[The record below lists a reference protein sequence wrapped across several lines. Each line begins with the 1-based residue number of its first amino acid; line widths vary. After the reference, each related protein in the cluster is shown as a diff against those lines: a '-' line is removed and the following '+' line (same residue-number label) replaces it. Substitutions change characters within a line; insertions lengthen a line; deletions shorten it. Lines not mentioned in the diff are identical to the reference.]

1 MENKQLQEDTIDLGK
16 LANIAIDHKKEIA
29 AIIAGC
35 TVLVAGISFVLPKQ
49 YESTTLVQTRSTGK
63 DINDM
68 AAMVSMMGTNSGGGS
83 STGSPTNYI
92 ELMKSRRV
100 LEPIIDDMEWED
112 EKKKPDAASFAKA
125 HLDIKNTKQTNL
137 ITITAKGR
145 TPEEAQKISQ
155 SVVDNFLA
163 MQTDMNQQTQSL
175 LVKFLNERIETA
187 KKDADDAAT
196 RLATYSKEHK
206 MYAPD
211 EQTKLTVEQLNAY
224 DKAIS
229 ELEVQQKSAQATYD
243 TATAK
248 LGEQKA
254 DAKKF
259 HINDNSNVQ
268 NLRAQIVN
276 KQVQLV
282 GMREKFTEEH
292 PSVIQVR
299 KELSSLN
306 SALVN
311 EVNAAVDSS
320 AASLNSTYAEL
331 LKNQAV
337 AEAQIR
343 AASASEDA
351 IKEKKT
357 EKEKTIEAFPEAVM
371 RYIQLQSDS
380 KLKEDVY
387 LNLVKQC
394 EQKKIQET
402 LESMDI
408 QIVDVADLPSKPS
421 APKRKMF
428 VIVGALIGFLVS
440 VIYMLL
446 IYRKN
451 KRGEFVE

>member
-112 EKKKPDAASFAKA
+112 EKKKPDAAAFAKA